1 MIKAVFLDYTG
12 TIIEEGGPDGMEM
25 LKRCWKNSDI
35 ESMEAMLAY
44 WWKLIK
50 AYEAVSY
57 KESYITEDEIVDRA
71 LAECAEK
78 IHLKENFAELH
89 RLCQRFWM
97 YAPAFPDTKEFF
109 DKCSVPIFV
118 ISNNGLSYV
127 EEGMR
132 DKDLHPAGII
142 CGDMV
147 RAYKPH
153 EEIFLKA
160 LEVSGLNAEEVIHI
174 GDSVTSD
181 VAGAVRAGITP
192 VLLDRQGYKSCEGV
206 TVIHSLTEALPL
218 IKCVKGRV
226 SAGDQVS
233 FSAR

>member
-25 LKRCWKNSDI
+25 LKRCYRNSDM

-50 AYEAVSY
+50 NFEAVSY
-57 KESYITEDEIVDRA
+57 KDSYITEDEIVDRA
-71 LAECAEK
+71 LEERARK
-78 IHLKENFAELH
+78 IHLKENFEELH

-97 YAPAFPDTKEFF
+97 YAPAFPDSAEFF
-109 DKCSVPIFV
+109 EKCRVPIYV

-153 EEIFLKA
+153 REIFQKA
-160 LEVSGLNAEEVIHI
+160 LEVSGLGPEEVIHI

-181 VAGAVRAGITP
+181 VAGAAAAGITAL
-192 VLLDRQGYKSCEGV
+192 LLDRKGDKTCEGV
-206 TVIHSLTEALPL
+206 TVIHSLTEAIPL
-218 IKCVKGRV
+218 LENQ
-226 SAGDQVS
+226 A
-233 FSAR
+233 

>member
-12 TIIEEGGPDGMEM
+12 TIIEEGGPDAMEM
-25 LKRCWKNSDI
+25 LSRCYKNSDI
-35 ESMEAMLAY
+35 PSMEEMLAY

-50 AYEAVSY
+50 TFEAVSY

-71 LAECAEK
+71 LKECAEK
-78 IHLKENFAELH
+78 IHLKEDFEELH
-89 RLCQRFWM
+89 RLCQRFWA

-109 DKCSVPIFV
+109 ERCRVPIYV

-132 DKDLHPAGII
+132 DKNLHPVGII

-153 EEIFLKA
+153 QEIFLKA
-160 LEVSGLNAEEVIHI
+160 LEVSGLRPEEVIHI
-174 GDSVTSD
+174 GDSLTSD
-181 VAGAVRAGITP
+181 VEGASKAGITP
-192 VLLDRQGYKSCEGV
+192 VLLDRKGGKTCDGI
-206 TVIHSLTEALPL
+206 TVIHSLPEALP
-218 IKCVKGRV
+218 IIEN
-226 SAGDQVS
+226 QV
-233 FSAR
+233 

>member
-25 LKRCWKNSDI
+25 LKRCYRNSDM

-50 AYEAVSY
+50 NFEAVSY
-57 KESYITEDEIVDRA
+57 KDSYITEDEIVDRA
-71 LAECAEK
+71 LEECARK
-78 IHLKENFAELH
+78 IHLKENFEELH

-97 YAPAFPDTKEFF
+97 YAPAFPDSAEFF
-109 DKCSVPIFV
+109 EKCRVPIYV

-153 EEIFLKA
+153 REIFQKA
-160 LEVSGLNAEEVIHI
+160 LEVSGVGPEEVIHI

-181 VAGAVRAGITP
+181 VAGAAAAGITAL
-192 VLLDRQGYKSCEGV
+192 LLDRKGDKTCEGV
-206 TVIHSLTEALPL
+206 TVIHSLTVAIPL
-218 IKCVKGRV
+218 LENQ
-226 SAGDQVS
+226 A
-233 FSAR
+233 

>member
-25 LKRCWKNSDI
+25 LKRCYRNSDM

-50 AYEAVSY
+50 NFEAVSY
-57 KESYITEDEIVDRA
+57 KDSYITEDEIVDRA
-71 LAECAEK
+71 LEECARK
-78 IHLKENFAELH
+78 IHLKANFEELH
-89 RLCQRFWM
+89 RLCQRFWL
-97 YAPAFPDTKEFF
+97 YAPAFPDSAEFF
-109 DKCSVPIFV
+109 EKCRVPIYV

-153 EEIFLKA
+153 REIFQKA
-160 LEVSGLNAEEVIHI
+160 LEVSGLGPEEVIHI

-181 VAGAVRAGITP
+181 VAGAAAAGITAL
-192 VLLDRQGYKSCEGV
+192 LLDRKGDKTCEGV
-206 TVIHSLTEALPL
+206 TVIHSLTEAIPL
-218 IKCVKGRV
+218 LENQ
-226 SAGDQVS
+226 A
-233 FSAR
+233 

>member
-25 LKRCWKNSDI
+25 LKRCYRN
-35 ESMEAMLAY
+35 
-44 WWKLIK
+44 
-50 AYEAVSY
+50 SY
-57 KESYITEDEIVDRA
+57 KDSYITEDEIVDRA
-71 LAECAEK
+71 LEECARK
-78 IHLKENFAELH
+78 IHLKENFEELH

-97 YAPAFPDTKEFF
+97 YAPAFPDSAEFF
-109 DKCSVPIFV
+109 EKCRVPIYV

-153 EEIFLKA
+153 REIFQKA
-160 LEVSGLNAEEVIHI
+160 LEVSGLGPEEVIHI

-181 VAGAVRAGITP
+181 VAGAAAAG
-192 VLLDRQGYKSCEGV
+192 LCC
-206 TVIHSLTEALPL
+206 LTE
-218 IKCVKGRV
+218 RV
-226 SAGDQVS
+226 IRPVRGSL
-233 FSAR
+233 

>member
-50 AYEAVSY
+50 AYEVVSY

-97 YAPAFPDTKEFF
+97 YDPAFPDTKAFP
-109 DKCSVPIFV
+109 SL
-118 ISNNGLSYV
+118 LSATM
-127 EEGMR
+127 GFPMWR
-132 DKDLHPAGII
+132 KACGTRI
-142 CGDMV
+142 CTRRV
-147 RAYKPH
+147 LSA
-153 EEIFLKA
+153 EIW
-160 LEVSGLNAEEVIHI
+160 
-174 GDSVTSD
+174 
-181 VAGAVRAGITP
+181 
-192 VLLDRQGYKSCEGV
+192 
-206 TVIHSLTEALPL
+206 
-218 IKCVKGRV
+218 
-226 SAGDQVS
+226 
-233 FSAR
+233 

>member
-25 LKRCWKNSDI
+25 LKRCYRNSDM

-50 AYEAVSY
+50 NFEAVSY
-57 KESYITEDEIVDRA
+57 KDSYITEDEIEDRA
-71 LAECAEK
+71 LEECARK
-78 IHLKENFAELH
+78 IHLKENFEELH

-97 YAPAFPDTKEFF
+97 YAPAFPDSAEFF
-109 DKCSVPIFV
+109 EKCRVPIYV

-153 EEIFLKA
+153 REIFQKA
-160 LEVSGLNAEEVIHI
+160 LEVSGLGPEEVIHI

-181 VAGAVRAGITP
+181 VAGAAAAGITAL
-192 VLLDRQGYKSCEGV
+192 LLDRKGDKTCEGV
-206 TVIHSLTEALPL
+206 TVIHSLTEAIPL
-218 IKCVKGRV
+218 LENQ
-226 SAGDQVS
+226 A
-233 FSAR
+233 

>member
-25 LKRCWKNSDI
+25 LKRCYRNSDM

-50 AYEAVSY
+50 NFEAVSY
-57 KESYITEDEIVDRA
+57 KDSYITEDEIVDRA
-71 LAECAEK
+71 LEEGARK
-78 IHLKENFAELH
+78 IHLKENFEELH

-97 YAPAFPDTKEFF
+97 YAPAFPDSAEFF
-109 DKCSVPIFV
+109 EKCRVPIYV

-153 EEIFLKA
+153 REIFQKA
-160 LEVSGLNAEEVIHI
+160 LEVSGLGPEEVIHI

-181 VAGAVRAGITP
+181 VAGAAAAGITAL
-192 VLLDRQGYKSCEGV
+192 LLDRKGDKTCEGV
-206 TVIHSLTEALPL
+206 TVIHSLTEAIPL
-218 IKCVKGRV
+218 LENQ
-226 SAGDQVS
+226 A
-233 FSAR
+233 